1 MDLAPHTGYKRCHFF
16 VFLNSCLGPLP
27 QGQGKVTLSHSCLN
41 EQFETPG
48 VYTIQENWSIW
59 YMVTSLTCS
68 SSKPSGQSRDNGSAV
83 FNTCSHCPNSA
94 GRTPAK
100 APALRLNLMPPRKH
114 TNSGLT
120 TTRSGLDTDPATF
133 LSLGLK
139 ESQCLWDWTALLP
152 FTFEPPPL
160 RLPMSPE
167 QHLNTVEWGRVLS
180 KCRCPF
186 PHPRHMQSESLGL
199 DPKNLYFI
207 KVMSRFLHTLKLKKV

>member
-1 MDLAPHTGYKRCHFF
+1 MDSPPHTGYKRCHFF

-27 QGQGKVTLSHSCLN
+27 QGYGKVTLSHSCLS

-59 YMVTSLTCS
+59 YMVTILTCS

-83 FNTCSHCPNSA
+83 FNTYSHCPNSA
-94 GRTPAK
+94 SRTPAK
-100 APALRLNLMPPRKH
+100 APALRLNLMPPCKH
-114 TNSGLT
+114 TNSGVT

-139 ESQCLWDWTALLP
+139 ESHCLWDWTALFP
-152 FTFEPPPL
+152 FTFKPPPL

-167 QHLNTVEWGRVLS
+167 QHLSTVEWVGVLS

-186 PHPRHMQSESLGL
+186 PTPDICNQNLWGWTPRTCIL
-199 DPKNLYFI
+199 
-207 KVMSRFLHTLKLKKV
+207 SRS